1 MIEGDVY
8 PHYIALGLSL
18 NEIRH
23 YTLSEL
29 RFYDDGYKLKRK
41 MRDEIAYF
49 DGFYTYEAVAI
60 AVGNAFRGK
69 GQKPVE
75 YRKKPI
81 LWENSEESLQKQR
94 EAFVAALETM
104 KTNFELSKQ
113 AAG

>member
-1 MIEGDVY
+1 MIEWDVY

-60 AVGNAFRGK
+60 AVRNAFRGK

>member
-1 MIEGDVY
+1 M
-8 PHYIALGLSL
+8 

-41 MRDEIAYF
+41 MIDEIAFF
-49 DGFYTYEAVAI
+49 DGYYTYEAVAI

-81 LWENSEESLQKQR
+81 LWENSEENLQKQR

-113 AAG
+113 TAG